1 MFQSSDISS
10 HSDGTI
16 FNQMVN
22 FDNYTIRARIIDPK
36 KVFFSKDGIDI
47 NASNPKW

>member
-1 MFQSSDISS
+1 MLQLSNIAF

-22 FDNYTIRARIIDPK
+22 FDNYTIRARIVDPK

-47 NASNPKW
+47 NASDPKW